1 MELGPLKQHQH
12 LSRWLLLILGPPLL
26 PFPACTRYLGVEQPQ
41 YAGRGKDHRG
51 EEKGERAKC

>member
-51 EEKGERAKC
+51 EEKGE